1 MAYHLP
7 PVQPLWSFVSPVT
20 LPCFT
25 QDVDA
30 RVASMAQPV
39 QGWSLGPDGRPRMR
53 FKVQP
58 RED

>member
-25 QDVDA
+25 QAAEA
-30 RVASMAQPV
+30 REVSLAEPVA
-39 QGWSLGPDGRPRMR
+39 GWSLGPDGRPLMR

-58 RED
+58 RGD

>member
-20 LPCFT
+20 LPHFT
-25 QDVDA
+25 HNPEV
-30 RVASMAQPV
+30 REVSLSQPV
-39 QGWSLGPDGRPRMR
+39 AGWSLGPDGRPRMR

-58 RED
+58 RDD